1 MSEQPT
7 ATPLWSALRV
17 LRERWWI
24 VVGVPVICVIVA
36 LGFALSGAKQY
47 KATSKLLLQE
57 SNLAG
62 ALVGVSGVGQT
73 DPTRLAATN
82 LSLVTSNAV
91 ANRVK
96 KQLNS
101 PEPASS
107 LLGQVSAAAEP
118 DSDLVDVTAQAASPQ
133 EAAQLANA
141 FAQQFVAFRRAADQQ
156 ALQQG
161 ETVLRNRLS
170 QLAPN
175 QTADRTSLQDALSK
189 VTALEVMQTG
199 DAQVVDNADP
209 PGSPSSPRPKL
220 DAILGLVLGLALGV
234 GLAFLIDM
242 LDRRIKSTED
252 FEVLYGLRALATVP
266 ERHRA
271 PRNERERNAQL
282 EPFRILRNGLSF
294 LSVGQQVQTVLVTSA
309 VSGEGKSTVAA
320 GLARAVALSGQS
332 VILVEVDLRRPSLS
346 SIFDLGDNPRG
357 VTTALV
363 GNVSPGELLRHP
375 LAGLRSFSVLPSG
388 PLPPNAAELLRS
400 AEMSILLEDLRRRA
414 EVIVLDAP
422 PLLPVADAQVLL
434 DNPQIDACLV
444 VGRAFHTRREQARR
458 ARIVLERHRL
468 RNIGLVVNA
477 LHQTDAS
484 YDYYDE
490 GEDGR
495 RPPVVVDTP
504 PVLADEPARVLPLP
518 RGQRR

>member
-1 MSEQPT
+1 
-7 ATPLWSALRV
+7 
-17 LRERWWI
+17 
-24 VVGVPVICVIVA
+24 
-36 LGFALSGAKQY
+36 
-47 KATSKLLLQE
+47 
-57 SNLAG
+57 
-62 ALVGVSGVGQT
+62 
-73 DPTRLAATN
+73 
-82 LSLVTSNAV
+82 
-91 ANRVK
+91 
-96 KQLNS
+96 
-101 PEPASS
+101 
-107 LLGQVSAAAEP
+107 
-118 DSDLVDVTAQAASPQ
+118 
-133 EAAQLANA
+133 
-141 FAQQFVAFRRAADQQ
+141 
-156 ALQQG
+156 
-161 ETVLRNRLS
+161 
-170 QLAPN
+170 
-175 QTADRTSLQDALSK
+175 LQDALSK

-199 DAQVVDNADP
+199 DAQVVDTADP
-209 PGSPSSPRPKL
+209 PSSPSSPRPKL
-220 DAILGLVLGLALGV
+220 DAIVGLLLGLALGV

-252 FEVLYGLRALATVP
+252 FEALYGLRALATVP

-294 LSVGQQVQTVLVTSA
+294 LSVGQQVQTVLVTSSI
-309 VSGEGKSTVAA
+309 SGEGKSTVAA

-458 ARIVLERHRL
+458 ARIILERHRL

-477 LHQTDAS
+477 LHQVDAS

-495 RPPVVVDTP
+495 RPPIVVDTP
-504 PVLADEPARVLPLP
+504 PVVEDEPARVLPLP